1 MFVSFFPTKTTR
13 PRVRQDQRAEARNP
27 AIAALGETDK
37 HLGSGHLMVLL
48 DQLGFNGLQHR

>member
-1 MFVSFFPTKTTR
+1 MFFIFVPTKTTR

-37 HLGSGHLMVLL
+37 HLGSSHLT
-48 DQLGFNGLQHR
+48 NIA